1 MLSSHIEFGIL
12 EMPGQLN
19 IFDPNYDTARVFST
33 CGALIYVI
41 DCQTEYLGALQNLQM
56 IIEMAVKVN
65 PNINIEVL
73 IHKIDGL
80 SDDFRLDTQRDIIQ
94 RTTDELVDANLENV
108 KISFHLTSI
117 YDRSIHEAFSR
128 IIQKLI
134 PEIPI
139 LENLLNIL
147 CQHSGIEKA
156 FLFDI
161 NSKIYVA
168 TDSSPVDPLTYEVC
182 TDFIDVTLDLD
193 TLYNEPG
200 KSRHLAEYEPSE
212 WSNSALAAATA
223 AAITN
228 GNNSAIPGSPTSS
241 LTAPPTTTTV
251 SALKPRPRPLKSISR
266 MHNGIV
272 LYLCQMIRGLALVGF
287 IRSETAQKMALID
300 YNVEIFS
307 QGLQRIWS
315 SNGPSNGGGGNGS
328 TNYR

>member
-1 MLSSHIEFGIL
+1 
-12 EMPGQLN
+12 MPGQLN
-19 IFDPNYDTARVFST
+19 IFDANYDTTRVFST

-65 PNINIEVL
+65 QNINIEVL

-134 PEIPI
+134 PEVPI

-182 TDFIDVTLDLD
+182 TDFIDVTIDLD
-193 TLYNEPG
+193 TLYDEPG
-200 KSRHLAEYEPSE
+200 RARPLNGYEPSATHTIT
-212 WSNSALAAATA
+212 SPQSLSMSGGLPPAGATSTTTTA
-223 AAITN
+223 AAI
-228 GNNSAIPGSPTSS
+228 
-241 LTAPPTTTTV
+241 
-251 SALKPRPRPLKSISR
+251 KPKPRPLKSISR

-287 IRSETAQKMALID
+287 IRSETPQKIALID

-315 SNGPSNGGGGNGS
+315 
-328 TNYR
+328 NYR

>member
-1 MLSSHIEFGIL
+1 
-12 EMPGQLN
+12 MPGQLN
-19 IFDPNYDTARVFST
+19 IFDTNFDTNRVFST

-41 DCQTEYLGALQNLQM
+41 DCQTEYLGALQNLQT
-56 IIEMAVKVN
+56 IIELAVKVN
-65 PNINIEVL
+65 PAINIEVL

-94 RTTDELVDANLENV
+94 RTTDELVDANLSSV
-108 KISFHLTSI
+108 TPSFHLTSI

-182 TDFIDVTLDLD
+182 TDFIDVTIDLD
-193 TLYNEPG
+193 TLYDEPG
-200 KSRHLAEYEPSE
+200 KNNKQLGEYEPSE
-212 WSNSALAAATA
+212 WSSSALAAAPQSPISPVSSSVATA
-223 AAITN
+223 A
-228 GNNSAIPGSPTSS
+228 
-241 LTAPPTTTTV
+241 LAP
-251 SALKPRPRPLKSISR
+251 KPQPLKSISR

-287 IRSETAQKMALID
+287 IRSETSQKMALID

-307 QGLQRIWS
+307 QSLQRIWS
-315 SNGPSNGGGGNGS
+315 
-328 TNYR
+328 NYR

>member
-1 MLSSHIEFGIL
+1 
-12 EMPGQLN
+12 MPGQLN
-19 IFDPNYDTARVFST
+19 IFDANYDTARVFST

-41 DCQTEYLGALQNLQM
+41 DCQTEYLGALQNLQT
-56 IIEMAVKVN
+56 IIELAFKVN
-65 PNINIEVL
+65 PSINVEVL

-94 RTTDELVDANLENV
+94 RTTDELTDANLENV

-134 PEIPI
+134 PEIPV

-182 TDFIDVTLDLD
+182 TDFIDVTMDLD
-193 TLYNEPG
+193 GLYDEPG
-200 KSRHLAEYEPSE
+200 SARVLTEYDPSG
-212 WSNSALAAATA
+212 AAGAGGDTLVAAAKA
-223 AAITN
+223 K
-228 GNNSAIPGSPTSS
+228 
-241 LTAPPTTTTV
+241 L
-251 SALKPRPRPLKSISR
+251 RQLKSISK

-287 IRSETAQKMALID
+287 IRSETTQKMALID

-315 SNGPSNGGGGNGS
+315 
-328 TNYR
+328 NYR

>member
-1 MLSSHIEFGIL
+1 MCSSLIEFGIL

-19 IFDPNYDTARVFST
+19 IFDANYDTTRVFST

-65 PNINIEVL
+65 QNINIEVL

-134 PEIPI
+134 PEVPI

-182 TDFIDVTLDLD
+182 TDFIDVTIDLD
-193 TLYNEPG
+193 TLYDEPG
-200 KSRHLAEYEPSE
+200 RAKPLNGYEPLST
-212 WSNSALAAATA
+212 STITSPQSLPLSGPPVSSSA
-223 AAITN
+223 
-228 GNNSAIPGSPTSS
+228 S
-241 LTAPPTTTTV
+241 TTV
-251 SALKPRPRPLKSISR
+251 VSKPKPRPLKCISR

-287 IRSETAQKMALID
+287 IRSETPQKVALID

-315 SNGPSNGGGGNGS
+315 
-328 TNYR
+328 NYR